1 MKLSVKVSVKI
12 SVLSIF
18 QEIFVTACDMT
29 CYSGTLGE
37 DVPAMVN
44 LFVNGRSFESIKE
57 SEAVAHITIAF
68 GRVSISIF

>member
-1 MKLSVKVSVKI
+1 
-12 SVLSIF
+12 
-18 QEIFVTACDMT
+18 MT